1 MQLAVL
7 AECIAERGDPAL
19 FVERYLR
26 IRRKLGV
33 TVIRRGQ
40 RNGTIASTRSPEAV
54 WDQIYGTIFY
64 RFQFGLRGLNKAFVK
79 ELVDT
84 TLAS

>member
-1 MQLAVL
+1 
-7 AECIAERGDPAL
+7 
-19 FVERYLR
+19 
-26 IRRKLGV
+26 
-33 TVIRRGQ
+33 VIRRGQ
-40 RNGTIASTRSPEAV
+40 RNGTIASTRSPEAL

-79 ELVDT
+79 EPVET

>member
-1 MQLAVL
+1 M
-7 AECIAERGDPAL
+7 
-19 FVERYLR
+19 
-26 IRRKLGV
+26 
-33 TVIRRGQ
+33 IRRGQ
-40 RNGTIASTRSPEAV
+40 RDGTIASTRSPEPI

-79 ELVDT
+79 EPVET